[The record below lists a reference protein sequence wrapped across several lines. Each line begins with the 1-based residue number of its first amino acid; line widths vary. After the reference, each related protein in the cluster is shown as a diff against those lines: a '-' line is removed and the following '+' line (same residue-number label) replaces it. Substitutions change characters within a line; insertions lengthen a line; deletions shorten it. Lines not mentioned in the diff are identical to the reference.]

1 MSDTSRPLGSL
12 TLTAELANL
21 EVLQKHLASCAT
33 AFGLA
38 PKRVGMLT
46 MAFEEIFVNICN
58 YAYPA
63 GPGPVT
69 LTCRDENGQFVAE
82 VIDEGEAFDVASIGK
97 PDLEADIDARKI
109 GGLGWFL
116 VRKIADQLDCYREDD
131 RNFVRLTL
139 NR

>member
-1 MSDTSRPLGSL
+1 MSDTPRPMGSL

-21 EVLQKHLASCAT
+21 AAFQEHLASCAT

-38 PKRVGMLT
+38 PKRVSMLT
-46 MAFEEIFVNICN
+46 MAFEEIFVNICY

-69 LTCRDENGQFVAE
+69 LSCRDEGTRFVAE
-82 VIDEGEAFDVASIGK
+82 IIDEGVAFDVASIGE
-97 PDLEADIDARKI
+97 PDLEADIDARRI

-116 VRKIADQLDCYREDD
+116 VRKISDQLDCFREDE
-131 RNFVRLTL
+131 RNIVRLTL